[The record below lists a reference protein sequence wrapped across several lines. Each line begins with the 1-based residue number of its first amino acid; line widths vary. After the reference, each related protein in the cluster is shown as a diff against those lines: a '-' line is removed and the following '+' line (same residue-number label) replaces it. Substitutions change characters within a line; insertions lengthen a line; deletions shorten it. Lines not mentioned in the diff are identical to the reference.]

1 MDPTLNEMTPWAPQ
15 SWPAGLPLLV
25 TLPGLRAQDAA
36 RTGVALYAAGFRVMA
51 VPWAG
56 LATLATLQQLVRA
69 LPADCVV
76 GTTGVNDASQLLDV
90 AHVGGRLVVAQA
102 FEPELLLLG
111 LRLRL
116 FVVPHVYSLQEA
128 LQAMG
133 SGAQAVRLHLT
144 GDITRRALMDFEPFL
159 PEGVEIWPAGNCPLD
174 VLPLRFAVDHH
185 VYRPDQ
191 PDAASQRLAAFG
203 VANWTRARTAM
214 EAAMPR
220 FPLKARPGE
229 ASGAGLE
236 D

>member
-1 MDPTLNEMTPWAPQ
+1 MDTPLNEMTPWVPQ
-15 SWPAGLPLLV
+15 TWPSGLPLLV

-36 RTGVALYAAGFRVMA
+36 RTGMALYAAGFRVMA

-76 GTTGVNDASQLLDV
+76 GATGVNDASQVLDV
-90 AHVGGRLVVAQA
+90 VHVGGRLVVAQA

-116 FVVPHVYSLQEA
+116 FVVPHVYSLREA
-128 LQAMG
+128 LQAIQ

-144 GDITRRALMDFEPFL
+144 GDITRRALMDFEPFV
-159 PEGVEIWPAGNCPLD
+159 PEGVEIWPAGNCALEA
-174 VLPLRFAVDHH
+174 LPLRFAVDHH

-203 VANWTRARTAM
+203 AASWTRARAAM
-214 EAAMPR
+214 EAAMPTSL
-220 FPLKARPGE
+220 LKARPGE
-229 ASGAGLE
+229 GSRAGLE

>member
-1 MDPTLNEMTPWAPQ
+1 MDRLLNEMTPWAPQ
-15 SWPAGLPLLV
+15 SWPSGLPLLV

-36 RTGVALYAAGFRVMA
+36 RTGAALYAAGFRVMA

-76 GTTGVNDASQLLDV
+76 GATGVNDASQVRDI
-90 AHVGGRLVVAQA
+90 ARVGGRVVGVQA

-116 FVVPHVYSLQEA
+116 FVVPQVYSLREA
-128 LQAMG
+128 LQAIQ
-133 SGAQAVRLHLT
+133 SGAQAVRLHLAD
-144 GDITRRALMDFEPFL
+144 DITRRALMDFEPFL

-174 VLPLRFAVDHH
+174 VLPLRFALDHH

-203 VANWTRARTAM
+203 LANWTRARSVM

-220 FPLKARPGE
+220 NSSKARPGE